1 MCAHD
6 RTDPAFITPQVLGEC
21 NTPERALLA
30 VRGKVYNVT
39 EFVERHPGGRD
50 ILLMAAGRD
59 VTQVFE
65 TYHDEKAEK
74 VLSKYHVGDLT
85 DPGPLP
91 TFPLPSTFNTTLRER
106 IANYFTTTRQDP
118 KYHPYHTLHYLLIA
132 TLTILTYT
140 LNFFVPTVRDNPL
153 LSSAVSIFLG
163 ILGAQSCFTI
173 VHDGSHASFTH
184 RPWIWKALGAW
195 HDFIN
200 GASQVAWFY
209 QHVLG
214 HHPYTNV
221 PDADPDIDVA
231 SVHFRRIRKD
241 QTWYPFYLLQHVYAP
256 VMYSLYGL
264 KSRYD
269 DIAILYF
276 SKRRGAI
283 PVNPLTPSQHALFW
297 GGKAF
302 FIFHRLIL
310 PAFFMPL
317 SQVLYFF
324 VLADVATAWTL
335 ALVFQANHVVQH
347 VDWPIP
353 DPKTNTITQDWMELQ
368 IRTAQDY
375 SHDGFLTTKLTG
387 GLNYQVVHH
396 AFPQICQWYYPEIAP
411 IVKSTCKEFGVP
423 YTVRKDFWEAIGD
436 HVRLLWDLGRD
447 VRVEKKAK

>member
-6 RTDPAFITPQVLGEC
+6 RAEPAVITPKELGEC
-21 NTPERALLA
+21 NKPERALLA

-74 VLSKYHVGDLT
+74 VLS
-85 DPGPLP
+85 
-91 TFPLPSTFNTTLRER
+91 
-106 IANYFTTTRQDP
+106 
-118 KYHPYHTLHYLLIA
+118 
-132 TLTILTYT
+132 
-140 LNFFVPTVRDNPL
+140 
-153 LSSAVSIFLG
+153 
-163 ILGAQSCFTI
+163 
-173 VHDGSHASFTH
+173 
-184 RPWIWKALGAW
+184 
-195 HDFIN
+195 
-200 GASQVAWFY
+200 
-209 QHVLG
+209 
-214 HHPYTNV
+214 PYTNV

-276 SKRRGAI
+276 SKRRGSI

-302 FIFHRLIL
+302 FVFHRLVL

-324 VLADVATAWTL
+324 VLADLATAWTL

-347 VDWPIP
+347 VDWPTP
-353 DPKTNTITQDWMELQ
+353 DPKTNTINQDWMELQ

-447 VRVEKKAK
+447 ARVEKKAK